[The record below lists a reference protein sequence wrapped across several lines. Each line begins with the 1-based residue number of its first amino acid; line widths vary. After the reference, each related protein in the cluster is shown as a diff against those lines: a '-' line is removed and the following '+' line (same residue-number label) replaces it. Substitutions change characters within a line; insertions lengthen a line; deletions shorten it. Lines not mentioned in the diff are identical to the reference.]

1 MIIKVWNYCQ
11 CYKRFW
17 PNRRFFVYIYICTCT
32 YMNLW
37 IESTVVIHVVQ
48 IWTFFLLICFKTNNM
63 IIVNTSNEFD
73 CMFFSY
79 SLAFLF
85 ICQYHEH
92 MTYHFMHYWHG
103 LHLFLDH
110 LIIWRS
116 QAVAFKSPTIINK
129 SLFPLIHLHQMHLLL
144 FSICLTQFTQH
155 DPISKSLN
163 WWNSCERI

>member
-1 MIIKVWNYCQ
+1 MHCQ
-11 CYKRFW
+11 CYKRFL

-32 YMNLW
+32 YLNLW

-48 IWTFFLLICFKTNNM
+48 VWTFFLLICFKTNNM

-73 CMFFSY
+73 CMFFSF

-103 LHLFLDH
+103 LRLFLDH

-116 QAVAFKSPTIINK
+116 QAVAYKSPTIIILSNYRDHPLPHK
-129 SLFPLIHLHQMHLLL
+129 LSLEWILVFPLILRPYFPTTKTPSLE
-144 FSICLTQFTQH
+144 FS
-155 DPISKSLN
+155 PK
-163 WWNSCERI
+163 